1 MKIEIQQAR
10 EEDGEELTEL
20 RVDAMRESLE
30 AVGRFEPKRARERFL
45 NNFDPQITFRV
56 LCESKLIGFY
66 ALQERE
72 SYLWLDHF
80 YIAASLHGR
89 GIGSQVME
97 IIKNIARSRRKSI
110 RLGALKESRA
120 NAFYLNHGFVEK
132 EQKAW
137 DIYYEWAEAYS

>member
-1 MKIEIQQAR
+1 MKIEIQPAKT
-10 EEDGEELTEL
+10 EDGEELTEL

-45 NNFDPQITFRV
+45 NSFDPKITFRV
-56 LCESKLIGFY
+56 LSGSRLIGFY

-89 GIGSQVME
+89 GFGSQVME
-97 IIKNIARSRRKSI
+97 IIKNIARSRKKSI

-120 NAFYLNHGFVEK
+120 NAFYRRHGFVEK
-132 EQKAW
+132 ERKEW
-137 DIYYEWAEAYS
+137 DIYYDWSAN